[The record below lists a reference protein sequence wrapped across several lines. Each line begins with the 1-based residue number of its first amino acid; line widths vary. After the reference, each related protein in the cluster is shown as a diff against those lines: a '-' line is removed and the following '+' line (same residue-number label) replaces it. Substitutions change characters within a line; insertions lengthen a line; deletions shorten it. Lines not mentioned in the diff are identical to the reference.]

1 MKIIKKASAMLV
13 AMCLVF
19 GMFVAT
25 ASAQDVIKIN
35 FQPESSEVPEGYLP
49 DYGLVYG
56 DRGNG
61 YEYGWVEW
69 DHTQLARAYPQAEKD
84 PVLATLNQ
92 MGENTS
98 WEIALPNGT
107 YELTVCLYDPGYPT
121 QNKGKL
127 LLTAEDVVVIQNEE
141 KSSPVGTVWTNPYE
155 NPPVYKTVTVQVKDG
170 KLTLKSN
177 DSAHKNIK
185 LNNIEI
191 KTISVDQASP
201 APSANTGSNT
211 DSNSSSNT
219 GTNTGSTSGSTSSSG
234 SSSNS
239 GGSATTGVVPSMPKT
254 GMGGTSASNNTAV
267 YAVLALA
274 AVAVGAGIV
283 LRKRVSE

>member
-1 MKIIKKASAMLV
+1 MKIIKKASTLLV

-25 ASAQDVIKIN
+25 ASAQDEIKIN
-35 FQPESSEVPEGYLP
+35 FQPESAPVPDGWLA
-49 DYGLVYG
+49 DFGHTYG

-69 DHTQLARAYPQAEKD
+69 DHIKLARNYAGAEKD

-92 MGENTS
+92 MGTDVT

-127 LLTAEDVVVIQNEE
+127 LLTAEDVVVLQNEQKE
-141 KSSPVGTVWTNPYE
+141 SPVGTVWTNPYE
-155 NPPVYKTVTVQVKDG
+155 NAPVYKTVTVQVKDG
-170 KLTLKSN
+170 KLSLKSN
-177 DSAHKNIK
+177 DSDHKNIK
-185 LNNIEI
+185 LNHIII

-201 APSANTGSNT
+201 APSANTGSST
-211 DSNSSSNT
+211 GSSN
-219 GTNTGSTSGSTSSSG
+219 SGSTG
-234 SSSNS
+234 GSSNS
-239 GGSATTGVVPSMPKT
+239 GGSTGVVPSMPKT
-254 GMGGTSASNNTAV
+254 GMGGTSASNNTAI
-267 YAVLALA
+267 YAVVALA